1 MKKIAIAAAACAL
14 ALAGVS
20 ASSAAAPS
28 SFPTEILV
36 LGAND
41 TPDGFYISGV
51 FESEKGKCESAR
63 DFKVFAKV
71 SPPKAAEGGSSAT
84 LDTGTSSDNG
94 AWAGE
99 ITQKVPGQ
107 LRVKVTEKKL
117 GNGDVC
123 EAETTVVKL

>member
-1 MKKIAIAAAACAL
+1 M
-14 ALAGVS
+14 
-20 ASSAAAPS
+20 
-28 SFPTEILV
+28 V
-36 LGAND
+36 LGANS

-51 FESEKGKCESAR
+51 FESEKGRCESAR
-63 DFKVFAKV
+63 DFKVFVKQT
-71 SPPKAAEGGSSAT
+71 PPKSAKRGDTVT